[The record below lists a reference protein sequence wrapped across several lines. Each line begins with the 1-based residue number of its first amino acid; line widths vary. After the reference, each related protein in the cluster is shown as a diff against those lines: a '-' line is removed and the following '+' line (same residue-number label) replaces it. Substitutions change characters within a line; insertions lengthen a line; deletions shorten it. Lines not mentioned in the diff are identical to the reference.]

1 MNVADFI
8 VIAVIAI
15 AGLSAWYLGFVR
27 VVTGIGGWV
36 CAALATFYG
45 FHHLKPVARGVI
57 SDSLIADG
65 LTAIVV
71 FIVTLVVLSF
81 LSHAVSRRI
90 RESGFRQVD
99 RALGLLA
106 GLAFG
111 IFLLSGLHLIFDQAT
126 EGGDRPEWFRT
137 ARTEPMVRRASQ
149 YLWAMA
155 PSKWQLGPRETAP
168 AKGRAGAAEEAKR
181 RIESLIN
188 PVPKGDAP
196 KERQGYTAKE
206 RDEMD
211 RLIRGR
217 K

>member
-15 AGLSAWYLGFVR
+15 TGLSAWYLGFVR
-27 VVTGIGGWV
+27 VVTGVGGWV

-57 SDSLIADG
+57 SDSIIADG
-65 LTAIVV
+65 LTVIVV

-90 RESGFRQVD
+90 RDSGFRQID
-99 RALGLLA
+99 RALGLIA
-106 GLAFG
+106 GLTFG
-111 IFLLSGLHLIFDQAT
+111 IILLSGLHLIIDQAT
-126 EGGDRPEWFRT
+126 EGGDQPAWFRT

-149 YLWAMA
+149 YLWSLA
-155 PSKWQLGPRETAP
+155 PSKWQLGPRKTAP
-168 AKGRAGAAEEAKR
+168 ANGQAGATDEAKR
-181 RIESLIN
+181 RIENLIN

-196 KERQGYTAKE
+196 KKRQGYTAKE
-206 RDEMD
+206 REEMD
-211 RLIRGR
+211 RLIRGQ